1 MSDPLHAAF
10 ALAAAVESG
19 DVEAMRSCVDAVEQS
34 LGAGACR
41 ETLRQLHL
49 YYGFP
54 RMVQALNACAP
65 LLGAAGPDE
74 SAEPA
79 PDEPR
84 EAGAAVFRE
93 LYGSDADKVLPHL
106 VQLDPTL
113 SAWILEHAYARV
125 LARPRF
131 TLAAKE
137 RLAVA
142 CLAATRC
149 WKQWES
155 HHTIARR
162 HGVSVDV
169 LMQDLDAIRDW
180 VGDEAYAFARRALS
194 ELAR

>member
-10 ALAAAVESG
+10 ALAAAVEAG
-19 DVEAMRSCVDAVEQS
+19 DADAMRACVESVEQG

-49 YYGFP
+49 YFGFP

-65 LLGAAGPDE
+65 LLDAAGSGDQPTPPPD
-74 SAEPA
+74 AA
-79 PDEPR
+79 CT
-84 EAGAAVFRE
+84 AGEEVFRE

-106 VQLDPTL
+106 KKLDPTL

-131 TLAAKE
+131 SLADKE
-137 RLAVA
+137 RLAIA

-162 HGVSVDV
+162 HGVTIAT
-169 LMQDLDAIRDW
+169 LLQDLDAIRTW
-180 VGDEAYAFARRALS
+180 IGEEAFDYAERTLN
-194 ELAR
+194 ELPR